1 MGIAYGTTTLHQAT
15 KGIVQDGL
23 VLNLDAGVR
32 DSYSSGST
40 VVDLTGTQNATL
52 ENQVTF
58 NKEKGGIFSLDGTDD
73 YLSIG
78 ALSTILPA
86 YTAFTISIWVKPDAS
101 ASTSTAYSIIAPW
114 SNVNFFLSIYP
125 SNSLRFYI
133 RDTASGNFY
142 IESGSFISNYAGQ
155 WKHIVATC
163 SGANAAIYLDSSV
176 SASTSS
182 LVSISTNTTLQTN
195 VGASRTG
202 TSTWFGEIGPVQI
215 YNRALTAAEVSK
227 NFNVMRHRFGI

>member
-1 MGIAYGTTTLHQAT
+1 MGVAYGSSTIYQAT

-32 DSYSSGST
+32 DSYGGGST
-40 VVDLTGTQNATL
+40 VFDLTGTQNATL
-52 ENQVTF
+52 ENQATF
-58 NKEKGGIFSLDGTDD
+58 NKERGGIFSLDGTDE

-78 ALSTILPA
+78 TLSTILPA
-86 YTAFTISIWVKPDAS
+86 YNAFTLSIWVKPDAS

-125 SNSLRFYI
+125 SNALRFYI
-133 RDTASGNFY
+133 KDTASGNFY
-142 IESGSFISNYAGQ
+142 IQSNSFISNYAGQ
-155 WKHIVATC
+155 WKHIVTTY
-163 SGANAAIYLDSSV
+163 SGANAVIYLDSSV
-176 SASTSS
+176 AASTSS

-195 VGASRTG
+195 IGASRTG

-215 YNRALTAAEVSK
+215 YNRALTAAEVSR
-227 NFNVMRHRFGI
+227 NFNVTRHRFGI